1 METIDEVRRAIGRQK
16 STAFALIAAA
26 VFSAVGLDRF
36 GTMLPE
42 WLRAA
47 VPLILAAPGLILWFS
62 SRRAQAKLGER
73 EEQEK

>member
-1 METIDEVRRAIGRQK
+1 METIEEARRAIGRQK

-42 WLRAA
+42 WFRTSIPMA
-47 VPLILAAPGLILWFS
+47 LAAPGLILWFS
-62 SRRAQAKLGER
+62 SRRAQAKLRER
-73 EEQEK
+73 EERE